1 MKRLI
6 FIFMLVG
13 VALTSMAQHRLESVD
28 SAYVTNQTKNILVT
42 YNDEYGGYA
51 FSTGVVGYAFTIANY
66 ADTLNHVYFQGSWDK
81 TNWVTVSTLPRMTA
95 GNYIMYDDSPEF
107 FYYRLTTS
115 AASGD
120 RATIKNIKYF
130 EKLPEE

>member
-6 FIFMLVG
+6 FIFMLVS
-13 VALTSMAQHRLESVD
+13 VALTSMAQQRIQAVD
-28 SAYVTNQTKNILVT
+28 SAYTTNQTKNIIVT

-51 FSTGVVGYAFTIANY
+51 FSNGVVGYAFTIVNY

-81 TNWVTVSTLPRMTA
+81 TNWVTVSILPRMTA
-95 GNYIMYDDSPEF
+95 GNYILYDSSPEF
-107 FYYRLTTS
+107 FYYRLNTS

-120 RATIKNIKYF
+120 RATIKNIIYF